1 MEGGCVNKDLMFSSA
16 STEWG
21 TPQELFDRL
30 NAIFHF
36 DLDAAATAENAK
48 CEKFYTKENNALYQ
62 KWGGNVWLNPPYG
75 RHIGAF
81 VKKAYEEVMQGEAS
95 SVVLLLPAR
104 TDTTWYH
111 EYCAKGIVIFLRGRL
126 RFGGAQNSA
135 PFPSMIV
142 IFMKVTS

>member
-1 MEGGCVNKDLMFSSA
+1 MNQAVMFSSA
-16 STEWG
+16 SDEWA

-30 NAIFHF
+30 NKIFRF
-36 DLDAAATAENAK
+36 NLDAAATLENAK
-48 CEKFYTKENNALYQ
+48 CNEFYTKEENGLSRP
-62 KWGGNVWLNPPYG
+62 WHGNVWLNPPYG
-75 RHIGAF
+75 RQIGAW

-142 IFMKVTS
+142 IFMKVTA